1 MIILLGLI
9 YQLSLIPFALYS
21 GYHIS
26 IFGIDHGNITYLLL
40 VITLFS
46 IVYFIAGFETNTIN
60 YSFILYIL
68 FILIIIIY
76 LLSLLLYFFVYY
88 EFISIILFLI
98 LYFFIK
104 SFYKIRTAFYY
115 FIFSIIGSFIFSLSC
130 LLFFFSD
137 CILSELLLLVP
148 FLIKVPVFP
157 FYY

>member
-1 MIILLGLI
+1 MIILLSLI

-21 GYHIS
+21 GYHCS

-40 VITLFS
+40 CILLFS
-46 IVYFIAGFETNTIN
+46 VIYFVAGFETNTIN
-60 YSFILYIL
+60 YTFILYIL
-68 FILIIIIY
+68 FIAIVLIY

-88 EFISIILFLI
+88 ELICIILFLI
-98 LYFFIK
+98 LYLFIK

-130 LLFFFSD
+130 ILFFFSD

-157 FYY
+157 VYY